1 MISPSIISPILRVTT
16 PILLCALGGVYSERS
31 GTGNITYEG
40 SMLMATF
47 TGVVGSY
54 FTGSALVGVLCAML
68 GGVLVNLFYGLL
80 RLRMGGDNVVCGFA
94 VNSFCVGAT
103 TYLLRTLF
111 QTSGTLSDPKIQG
124 LYKVR
129 VPILKDIPVVKYF
142 FTNQTL
148 LVYLAFILVV
158 VTTIVLKRTKFGM
171 NIRACGENPMAAAA
185 VGVNVTRTRWI
196 CVIITGM
203 LCGLGG
209 AQMSLGNLT
218 QFSENMV
225 GGRGFIAL
233 AAVILSR
240 ATPAGVMFTAVLF
253 GFAEAL
259 ANLLQLTTIS
269 SYLVLMI
276 PYIAVILILILQ
288 PERMKELKMKWRIYQ
303 NKVKVQSR

>member
-203 LCGLGG
+203 LCGLSG

-240 ATPAGVMFTAVLF
+240 ATPVGVMFTAVLF

>member
-209 AQMSLGNLT
+209 AQMSLGN
-218 QFSENMV
+218 
-225 GGRGFIAL
+225 
-233 AAVILSR
+233 
-240 ATPAGVMFTAVLF
+240 
-253 GFAEAL
+253 
-259 ANLLQLTTIS
+259 
-269 SYLVLMI
+269 
-276 PYIAVILILILQ
+276 
-288 PERMKELKMKWRIYQ
+288 
-303 NKVKVQSR
+303 

>member
-124 LYKVR
+124 LYRVR

-240 ATPAGVMFTAVLF
+240 ATPVGVMFTAVLF

>member
-80 RLRMGGDNVVCGFA
+80 RLRMGGDDVVCGFA

-240 ATPAGVMFTAVLF
+240 ATPVGVMFTAVLF

>member
-1 MISPSIISPILRVTT
+1 MISASIISPTLRVST

-54 FTGSALVGVLCAML
+54 FTGSSIIGVLCALL
-68 GGVLVNLFYGLL
+68 GGVFTNIFYGVL
-80 RLRMGGDNVVCGFA
+80 RLQMGGDNVVCGFA
-94 VNSFCVGAT
+94 INSFALGAT

-111 QTSGTLSDPKIQG
+111 KTSGTLSDPKIQG
-124 LYKVR
+124 LHKIS
-129 VPILKDIPVVKYF
+129 VPILKDIPVIKYF
-142 FTNQTL
+142 FTDQTL
-148 LVYLAFILVV
+148 LVYIAFIMVF
-158 VTTIVLKRTKFGM
+158 VTQLILKRTKFGM
-171 NIRACGENPMAAAA
+171 NIRACGENPMAATA
-185 VGVNVTRTRWI
+185 VGINVTKNRWI
-196 CVIITGM
+196 SITITGI

-218 QFSENMV
+218 QFSEDMV

-233 AAVILSR
+233 AAVMLSN
-240 ATPAGVMFTAVLF
+240 ATPIGVMFTAVLF

-259 ANLLQLTTIS
+259 ANVLQLTSIS

-276 PYIAVILILILQ
+276 PYITVILILILQ
-288 PERMKELKMKWRIYQ
+288 PDRIKEIKTKLKIHKNIAEA
-303 NKVKVQSR
+303 

>member
-68 GGVLVNLFYGLL
+68 GGVLVNLFYGFL

>member
-240 ATPAGVMFTAVLF
+240 ATPVGDMFTAVLF

>member
-80 RLRMGGDNVVCGFA
+80 RLRMGGDNVVCGSA

-240 ATPAGVMFTAVLF
+240 ATPVGVMFTAVLF

>member
-240 ATPAGVMFTAVLF
+240 ATPVGVMFTAVLF

-276 PYIAVILILILQ
+276 PYIAVILILILR

>member
-185 VGVNVTRTRWI
+185 VGDNVTRTRWI

-240 ATPAGVMFTAVLF
+240 ATPVGVMFTAVLF

>member
-240 ATPAGVMFTAVLF
+240 ATPVGVMFTAVLF

-276 PYIAVILILILQ
+276 PYIAVILILIVQ
-288 PERMKELKMKWRIYQ
+288 PERMEELKMKWRMYQ
-303 NKVKVQSR
+303 NKVKRQGR